1 MTMKNSF
8 SITDTVRIGSDL
20 SRPVLFAGPCVIE
33 RREHAL
39 KMARAIQSIAQDLN
53 LPYIFKASYDKA
65 NRTSIT
71 SFRGPGLKGGVEI
84 LGEVKEVAGVGIL
97 TDFHTPQEAEPVAKV
112 ADVLQIPAFL
122 SRQTDMIVAAAKTG
136 KTVNI
141 KKGQFLSPWD
151 VKEAVAKARAAG
163 SEKILVTERGTSFG
177 YNNLVVDFRS
187 FPVIREEA
195 GVPVV
200 FDVTHS
206 LQLPGGAGSQSGGMV
221 QYAKHLAR
229 AGAAVGVDGLFLEVH
244 DNPAKALSDG
254 PNSIPLDELPALLK
268 AVVHIARAAAEA
280 DS

>member
-1 MTMKNSF
+1 
-8 SITDTVRIGSDL
+8 
-20 SRPVLFAGPCVIE
+20 VIE

-53 LPYIFKASYDKA
+53 LPFVFKASYDKA

-163 SEKILVTERGTSFG
+163 SEKIMVTERGTSFG

-187 FPVIREEA
+187 FPVIREET

-206 LQLPGGAGSQSGGMV
+206 LQLPGGAGSKSGGMV
-221 QYAKHLAR
+221 QYARHLAR

-244 DNPAKALSDG
+244 DNPSEALSDG

-280 DS
+280 ES